1 MPVLKQKKEILIEV
15 YNTIIDILKQPSG
28 IDIEKLKNLRS
39 NDSFPSAIL
48 FVKKRICEFL
58 WGNIHFPDP
67 DNQVKFDNL
76 LYCLGQ
82 VVNILKTYTNNNLP
96 RISQD
101 KYEEDIQKIKKTC
114 DPNFK
119 DLKCLLKHIEIISVN
134 VLMDERLDFRY
145 GLVQD
150 PF

>member
-15 YNTIIDILKQPSG
+15 YNTIIDILEQPSG

-39 NDSFPSAIL
+39 NDSFPSGIL
-48 FVKKRICEFL
+48 FVKKRICDFL
-58 WGNIHFPDP
+58 WKPDFPE
-67 DNQVKFDNL
+67 NYEVKYENL
-76 LYCLGQ
+76 LYCLRQ
-82 VVNILKTYTNNNLP
+82 VVNILKVYTNNNLAD
-96 RISQD
+96 D